1 MLALAV
7 EVAEEV
13 RVVVGA
19 DDPGRLRATLRPLGE
34 GRPAGSLHGASHE
47 IDRERDEDH
56 DEQESEHPSRVERP
70 W

>member
-1 MLALAV
+1 MLALAL

-19 DDPGRLRATLRPLGE
+19 DDPGRLGAALRTLRQGWA
-34 GRPAGSLHGASHE
+34 AGSLHGASHE

>member
-13 RVVVGA
+13 RVVVRS
-19 DDPGRLRATLRPLGE
+19 DDAGRLRAALRALRQGWS
-34 GRPAGSLHGASHE
+34 ASSLHGASHE
-47 IDRERDEDH
+47 VDRERDEDH